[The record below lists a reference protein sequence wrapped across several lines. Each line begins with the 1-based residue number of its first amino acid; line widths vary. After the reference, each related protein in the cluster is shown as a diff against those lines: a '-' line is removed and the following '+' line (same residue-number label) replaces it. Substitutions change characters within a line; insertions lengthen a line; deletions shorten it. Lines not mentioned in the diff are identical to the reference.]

1 MSARILHVDLDA
13 FFVEVCR
20 QRNPELRDV
29 ELLVVTRVLVD
40 VEDGGVPATVL
51 VVGRPGRAMVVVVV
65 VVSAGSCGHAVGAG
79 AFRAA
84 NFPGSS
90 RRTSPPKSRQ

>member
-1 MSARILHVDLDA
+1 MESSSVD
-13 FFVEVCR
+13 
-20 QRNPELRDV
+20 DV
-29 ELLVVTRVLVD
+29 ELLVVTRELDD

-51 VVGRPGRAMVVVVV
+51 VVGRPGRVMVVVVV
-65 VVSAGSCGHAVGAG
+65 VVAAGSCGHAVGAG

-90 RRTSPPKSRQ
+90 RRTSPPKSMQ